1 MNIIEKNFSQYF
13 ERPTKVQ
20 IDVTN
25 KCNFDCRYCY
35 NKNNDFLGQ
44 TEFSDEQLL
53 KLVDKVIEEV
63 NPVVISFS
71 GGEPLTR
78 KDILLKAISK
88 LKDKDIYSWLTTNAF
103 LMNKDLAV
111 RFKDAGLNKIFT
123 NIDSNSQEVHDTLRG
138 FTGSLS
144 KSLQVIKDMVAVFG
158 GDNIVG
164 TSVVTKKNY
173 KSIVDSARLAVD
185 LGVSKYHLL
194 DFVPISKDSLEL
206 MLTGEEWLELRDDIE
221 KSDIAKNIKL
231 QLCHSFLFMS
241 DEYKKMN
248 FPFCMAGRFT
258 MVITASGEVVPCNHL
273 KKKEFLCGN
282 VFEQNLLDLWRKSDI
297 LRKFRYYDYL
307 DKGCGNC
314 KRYAQCVGGCK
325 AMAYMLKK
333 DAFGVD
339 PYCQEFNSYEI

>member
-1 MNIIEKNFSQYF
+1 MNNIEKNFSQYF

-44 TEFSDEQLL
+44 KEFSDEQLL

-63 NPVVISFS
+63 DPVVISFS

-78 KDILLKAISK
+78 KDILIKAISK
-88 LKDKDIYSWLTTNAF
+88 LKDKDIYSWLTTNAS
-103 LMNKDLAV
+103 LMNKEVAV
-111 RFKDAGLNKIFT
+111 SLKEAGLYKIFT
-123 NIDSNSQEVHDTLRG
+123 NIDSNSQEVHDSLRG

-144 KSLQVIKDMVAVFG
+144 KSLQVIKDLVAVFG
-158 GDNIVG
+158 GDNVVG
-164 TSVVTKKNY
+164 TSVVTKENY
-173 KSIVDSARLAVD
+173 KSIIDSARLAID

-194 DFVPISKDSLEL
+194 DFVPISKDSQQL
-206 MLTGEEWLELRDDIE
+206 MLSRDEWLELKEDIA
-221 KSDIAKNIKL
+221 KSDIAKDIKL

-282 VFEQNLLDLWRKSDI
+282 VFEQNLLDIWQKSDI
-297 LRKFRYYDYL
+297 LRRFRYYDYL

-314 KRYAQCVGGCK
+314 KRYVQCVGGCK

-339 PYCQEFNSYEI
+339 PYCQEFNSHEI

>member
-1 MNIIEKNFSQYF
+1 M
-13 ERPTKVQ
+13 
-20 IDVTN
+20 
-25 KCNFDCRYCY
+25 
-35 NKNNDFLGQ
+35 
-44 TEFSDEQLL
+44 
-53 KLVDKVIEEV
+53 DKE
-63 NPVVISFS
+63 
-71 GGEPLTR
+71 
-78 KDILLKAISK
+78 
-88 LKDKDIYSWLTTNAF
+88 
-103 LMNKDLAV
+103 LAV
-111 RFKDAGLNKIFT
+111 RFKGSGLNKIFT

-194 DFVPISKDSLEL
+194 DFVPISKDSREL
-206 MLTGEEWLELRDDIE
+206 MLTRGEWLELKDDIE

-258 MVITASGEVVPCNHL
+258 MVITASSEVVPCNHL

-282 VFEQNLLDLWRKSDI
+282 VFEQNLLDLWRRSDI

-339 PYCQEFNSYEI
+339 PYCQEFDSHEI

>member
-25 KCNFDCRYCY
+25 KCNFDCQYCY

-44 TEFSDEQLL
+44 TEFSDDQLL

-78 KDILLKAISK
+78 KDVLIKAISK
-88 LKDKDIYSWLTTNAF
+88 LKDKDIYSWLTTNAS

-111 RFKDAGLNKIFT
+111 RFKEAGLNKIFT
-123 NIDSNSQEVHDTLRG
+123 NIDSNNQEVHDSLRG
-138 FTGSLS
+138 FAGSLS
-144 KSLQVIKDMVAVFG
+144 KSLQVIKDMVAVLG

-164 TSVVTKKNY
+164 TSVVTKENY
-173 KSIVDSARLAVD
+173 KSIVGSARIAVD

-194 DFVPISKDSLEL
+194 DFVPISKDSQKL
-206 MLTGEEWLELRDDIE
+206 MLTREEWLELKDDIE

-258 MVITASGEVVPCNHL
+258 MVITASGCVVPCNHL

-282 VFEQNLLDLWRKSDI
+282 VFEQNLLDLWQKSDI

-314 KRYAQCVGGCK
+314 KRYSQCVGGCK

-339 PYCQEFNSYEI
+339 PYCLEFNSHEI

>member
-25 KCNFDCRYCY
+25 RCNFDCRYCY

-44 TEFSDEQLL
+44 KEFSDEQLL

-71 GGEPLTR
+71 GGEPLIR

-88 LKDKDIYSWLTTNAF
+88 LKDNDIYSWLTTNAF

-173 KSIVDSARLAVD
+173 KSIVHSARLAVD

-194 DFVPISKDSLEL
+194 DFVPISKDNREL
-206 MLTGEEWLELRDDIE
+206 MLTREEWLGLKDDIE

-339 PYCQEFNSYEI
+339 PYCQEFNSHGI